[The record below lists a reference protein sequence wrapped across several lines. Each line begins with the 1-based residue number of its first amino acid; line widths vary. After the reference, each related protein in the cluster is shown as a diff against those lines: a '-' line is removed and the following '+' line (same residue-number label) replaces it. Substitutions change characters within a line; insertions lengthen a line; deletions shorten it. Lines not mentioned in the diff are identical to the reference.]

1 MGLVGKVKSVLIHPL
16 IAGPIAGGL
25 IILLVYLDSKY
36 RDVKR
41 EKQTYVKLF
50 ITSSLVFS
58 TIIYFVSA
66 EYNKT
71 DEFLDQ
77 NYDTSNLSFLPKS
90 KKGGFE
96 IDEQPLMKGPG
107 DSIATMMDNLPKPG
121 TFVLPD
127 KNIGSS
133 NVTMRMVEN
142 PKHKSSKS
150 LKIKKHKHKY

>member
-25 IILLVYLDSKY
+25 IILLVYIDSKY
-36 RDVKR
+36 RDVIR
-41 EKQTYVKLF
+41 EKQTYIKLF

-66 EYNKT
+66 EYNKI

-77 NYDTSNLSFLPKS
+77 NYDTSSLSFVPKS

-96 IDEQPLMKGPG
+96 IDDQPLMKGPG
-107 DSIATMMDNLPKPG
+107 DNIASMMENLPKPG
-121 TFVLPD
+121 TFVLPEND
-127 KNIGSS
+127 S
-133 NVTMRMVEN
+133 NVTKILEKT
-142 PKHKSSKS
+142 KHKS
-150 LKIKKHKHKY
+150 LKTKKHKHR